1 MVNDLL
7 IPVRPS
13 TLDGSIVFWDVG
25 PGCLVL
31 DLVSALEGSPLS
43 VSTSL
48 PYSPFAIAAIV
59 TIDRWAAAGT
69 KLLFQF
75 RVGRRGIPQV
85 KISEGSSVWLILD
98 LVPSPSTELLN

>member
-13 TLDGSIVFWDVG
+13 TLDGSIVFWDVD
-25 PGCLVL
+25 PGRLVL
-31 DLVSALEGSPLS
+31 DLVAAPYGAPLS

-48 PYSPFAIAAIV
+48 PYSPFSLAAVV

-75 RVGRRGIPQV
+75 RLGRRGTPQV
-85 KISEGSSVWLILD
+85 KISEAGEAWLILD
-98 LVPSPSTELLN
+98 LFQSPSTELLN